1 MLDINSDSDGISDF
15 LLCLSGLEIKNSKL
29 FRILAEKI
37 VFNSVKKPLSKIAVD
52 NEKQAIILKDISR
65 QIGNPKVKTKECKKK
80 LSVVCKNTE
89 TILKII
95 KEKEKI
101 SINELLKYLEILESS
116 GGAAQ
121 YLLVQAETFLFMSD
135 TLSKF
140 YGNGS
145 KKFNDIINEM
155 VQNIEDNII
164 LLENIKKT
172 IQQEI
177 NKKNKN
183 APIFKYKT
191 PDAWFIPSHTQKHEI

>member
-29 FRILAEKI
+29 FRILSEKI
-37 VFNSVKKPLSKIAVD
+37 VFNSLKKPLSKIADD

-80 LSVVCKNTE
+80 LSIVCKNTE

-95 KEKEKI
+95 NQKEKI
-101 SINELLKYLEILESS
+101 SIKELLKYLEILESS

-135 TLSKF
+135 ILSKF

-155 VQNIEDNII
+155 VQDIEDNII

-172 IQQEI
+172 IHHEI

-183 APIFKYKT
+183 TPIFKYKT
-191 PDAWFIPSHTQKHEI
+191 PDAWFIPSHTQKNEI